1 MADPTMRELA
11 FIGLLDEMSYERA
24 VAQLG
29 SGTEALRT
37 AFNCTLNGWVS
48 RGVLTPEGRAFIRKP
63 IKTTA
68 WDIKVLPSGP
78 NGSNGSEP

>member
-24 VAQLG
+24 VAKLG

-48 RGVLTPEGRAFIRKP
+48 RGELTPAGRAFIRKP

-68 WDIKVLPSGP
+68 FEIKVLPCMSAGP
-78 NGSNGSEP
+78 KGEP